1 MVFFSSKIKQ
11 LKIFVNTF
19 PIPGV
24 SLLLL
29 AAWKILAGTGGG
41 DFCMRL
47 LKFVSCWEA
56 PLSENC
62 LPLLTITFSFCA
74 ALWMF
79 KDLTAFSLD
88 ACTLSKHFFL
98 FYKSHLFQ
106 IRIIIFFF
114 WSITWQRKT
123 RQQRFLKGA
132 ETTYWKNGQA
142 VRRRSC
148 IVL

>member
-106 IRIIIFFF
+106 IRIIFFF
-114 WSITWQRKT
+114 SGLLPDKE
-123 RQQRFLKGA
+123 RQGSRGSWREQSRHTGRTGRLWGA
-132 ETTYWKNGQA
+132 VVA
-142 VRRRSC
+142 
-148 IVL
+148 